1 MMMQWHLIKIISK
14 IIRFAIDN
22 IDIEKT
28 PARLPQ
34 VKPAGDYTLALSGGV
49 LSKIIII
56 QPVINVNK
64 HLFWN
69 T

>member
-1 MMMQWHLIKIISK
+1 MKK
-14 IIRFAIDN
+14 P
-22 IDIEKT
+22 

-64 HLFWN
+64 HLF
-69 T
+69 

>member
-1 MMMQWHLIKIISK
+1 MMQWHLIKIISK

-28 PARLPQ
+28 RLPQ